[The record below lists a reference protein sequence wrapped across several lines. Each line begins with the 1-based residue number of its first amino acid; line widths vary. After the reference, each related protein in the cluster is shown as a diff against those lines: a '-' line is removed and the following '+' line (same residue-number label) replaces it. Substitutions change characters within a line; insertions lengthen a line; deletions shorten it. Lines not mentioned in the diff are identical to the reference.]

1 MQNLSLPEIAA
12 RLGFAARGLL
22 YMAIGYLALRLGRGQ
37 GGESPLAFIESAG
50 GGVLMGVM
58 ALGFAAYGIW
68 RLADAAWNSEGHAS
82 DAKGTAARV
91 GGAVSGLVHL
101 ALAFTAVRLATGSS
115 GSGGGSSGAAEQ
127 GASVALSFPGGS
139 VALMLVAAA
148 LLATGLFQ
156 IVKAVKLGFLKHLD
170 QRVAGEAWVKWV
182 GRAGYLAR
190 GTVFIVLAWF
200 AWRAGQQ
207 SRSAAAG
214 GTEQALDARP
224 EWLRLLVAAGFI
236 MFGIFSL
243 VEARYRRINDPGV
256 LQRVRGAMR

>member
-1 MQNLSLPEIAA
+1 VQNLSIPEIAA

-50 GGVLMGVM
+50 GGVVLGVM

-68 RLADAAWNSEGHAS
+68 RLADAVWNTEGHAA
-82 DAKGTAARV
+82 DAKGTATRLGSAI
-91 GGAVSGLVHL
+91 SGLVHL
-101 ALAFTAVRLATGSS
+101 ALAFTAVRLATGS
-115 GSGGGSSGAAEQ
+115 GGGGSTGAAEQ
-127 GASVALSFPGGS
+127 GASAALSFPGGS
-139 VALMLVAAA
+139 IALMIVAVA

-156 IVKAVKLGFLKHLD
+156 IVKAVKLGFLRHLD
-170 QRVAGEAWVKWV
+170 QRVAGQQWVKWI

-190 GTVFIVLAWF
+190 GTVFMVLAWF

-207 SRSAAAG
+207 SSSTAAG
-214 GTEQALDARP
+214 GTEQAMDALP
-224 EWLRLLVAAGFI
+224 EWLRLLVAAGFVL
-236 MFGIFSL
+236 FGIFSF

-256 LQRVRGAMR
+256 MQRLRGAIR